1 MRASSAPIVVGL
13 LLATL
18 SVLAPA
24 RPAHAVEYGTIT
36 LAWTAPGDDS
46 LVGTATAY
54 DLRYFTIP
62 INSANFFSAF
72 KVNSVPTPVV
82 AGKTQNITVR
92 GLNPGTWYYFA
103 IRTVDDAGN
112 WSVISNVV
120 HAQASYAVGVGDG
133 AAELDFST
141 PFPNPARGATSF
153 ALSLPAA
160 ATVDVQA
167 FDVTGRRVRTLMDH
181 PQPAGHQTLVW
192 DLRDDGGRPLG
203 AGVYL
208 VRARLGE
215 RTFVRRVLVE
225 R

>member
-1 MRASSAPIVVGL
+1 LRASSAPIVVGL
-13 LLATL
+13 LLAAL

-24 RPAHAVEYGTIT
+24 RPARAVEYGTLT
-36 LAWTAPGDDS
+36 LTWTAPGDDS
-46 LVGTATAY
+46 LTGTATAY

-72 KVNSVPTPVV
+72 KVSSVPVPLVS
-82 AGKTQNITVR
+82 GKTQNITVH

-120 HAQASYAVGVGDG
+120 HAQASYPVGVGEG
-133 AAELDFST
+133 LAELDFSN
-141 PFPNPARGATSF
+141 PFPNPARGAASF

-160 ATVDVQA
+160 GAVDVQA
-167 FDVTGRRVRTLMDH
+167 YDVTGRHVRTLMDGS
-181 PQPAGHQTLVW
+181 QPAGHQTLVW

-208 VRARLGE
+208 VRARLGD
-215 RTFVRRVLVE
+215 RTFVRRVLVG